1 MPDTLHAISL
11 DLDDTLWPM
20 RPVLVAAE
28 AALADWLA
36 EHAPATAQI
45 IGSDWRRHR
54 RTELLR
60 RHPDKAH
67 DVTWL
72 RLQMIEDALTE
83 AGEPR
88 DLAGPAFEAFYA
100 ARQAVQLYPDVR
112 PVLRRWAGRYRMIAI
127 TNGNADIR
135 RIGLGDLF
143 DVTVGA
149 HEVGAAKP
157 DPRIFAL
164 ACEKAGVRPDQVLH
178 VGDDIDRDVR
188 GARVAGMRA
197 AWVRRP
203 DLPEPQWPDGRA
215 PMEHRF
221 EGLEALERALES
233 SWSHLRNPH
242 ADRPSSDPQPKT
254 RSAP

>member
-1 MPDTLHAISL
+1 MGRPLTLELCPMPATLLAISL

-28 AALADWLA
+28 NALARWLG
-36 EHAPATAQI
+36 EHAPATAALMQ
-45 IGSDWRRHR
+45 SDWRRR
-54 RTELLR
+54 RRADLLR
-60 RHPDKAH
+60 EHPDKAH

-72 RLQMIEDALTE
+72 RLQMIEDALVE
-83 AGEPR
+83 AAEPR
-88 DLAGPAFEAFYA
+88 ELARPAFEAFYA

-164 ACEKAGVRPDQVLH
+164 ACEKAGVRPEQVLH

-188 GARVAGMRA
+188 GARVAGMQA

-203 DLPEPQWPDGRA
+203 DLPEPVWPEGNA
-215 PMEHRF
+215 PGERRF
-221 EGLEALERALES
+221 DDLEALERVLAG
-233 SWSHLRNPH
+233 P
-242 ADRPSSDPQPKT
+242 
-254 RSAP
+254 